1 MPRPYLDAPHRERYL
16 DLGDYQLYCRSFGS
30 GDTHLVGLHG
40 GPGGV
45 GVALA
50 PLAAHAGEEVAVHLY
65 DQYGCGQ
72 SDGPAPGDFDRYTV
86 DHYRGELEDVRAA
99 LDAEDLVLYGHSWG
113 GMLALEYVL
122 AHPDRVSKLVLS
134 GTLHDVEDAIAVM
147 RHARREELT
156 DEELATVRELE
167 AERAFDDQTY
177 HDLTQKVYDERLMRV
192 EKSPFHERAELNMAV
207 YGLMWGPS
215 EFALAETARLRGWS
229 VKERL
234 GEVDTPTLVLVGE
247 HDEIGPEISR
257 DIAERLPDA
266 RLEVIQD
273 ASHYSCWDA
282 PEAHRAAVSSFLEG

>member
-1 MPRPYLDAPHRERYL
+1 MPRTYLDVPHRERYL

-50 PLAAHAGEEVAVHLY
+50 PLVAHARGEYTVHLY
-65 DQYGCGQ
+65 DQYGSGQ

-86 DHYRGELEDVRAA
+86 AHFREELEGVRRA
-99 LDAEDLVLYGHSWG
+99 LEADALVLYGHSWG

-122 AHPDRVSKLVLS
+122 AHPERVSRLVLS
-134 GTLHDVEDAIAVM
+134 GTLHDVADAIEVM
-147 RHARREELT
+147 RAARREELG
-156 DEELATVRELE
+156 DAELETVRELE
-167 AERAFDDQTY
+167 AERAFDDQEY
-177 HDLTQKVYDERLMRV
+177 RDLTQKVYDERLMRV
-192 EKSPFHERAELNMAV
+192 EKSPFHERAEVNMDA

-215 EFALAETARLRGWS
+215 EFALAGTARLRGWS
-229 VKERL
+229 VTDRL

-257 DIAERLPDA
+257 DLADRMPEA
-266 RLEVIQD
+266 QLEVIEG
-273 ASHYSCWDA
+273 AAHYSCWDT
-282 PEAHRAAVSSFLEG
+282 PEVHRELVGDFLAS